1 MSGPAKRRQQEAP
14 EEHDNE
20 ERWLLTYADMVTLL
34 MVLFIVM
41 FAISQVDKEK
51 YMALKTGLSGG
62 FGAPVSMIS
71 GADKMLERGGH
82 IAPDSMSVIG
92 QASEAGEKGTEAPQV
107 EIDPEA
113 VSRLVKS
120 TTNAEV
126 DKEYRKLDKIRKEL
140 VAALRKAGMPK
151 AATFRY
157 DERGLV
163 VSVATDDVLFENGRA
178 DLRAQGRRIL
188 DTVAPTLRNIPNKI
202 SVDGHTNSIP
212 ISSERY
218 PSNWELSADRSTG
231 VLRYLVQRH
240 DIDPG
245 QISASAFA
253 DTKPLRPDSDPR
265 AVVANRR
272 VEIVVIASFDN
283 AAGRSLTELGEEV
296 TAAAENQVPATPP
309 TPSETSDSP
318 GDDTAGETTGPESH
332 GPDGDTTANSDPG
345 EMPGAH

>member
-1 MSGPAKRRQQEAP
+1 MSGPAKRRQQETP
-14 EEHDNE
+14 EEHENE

-82 IAPDSMSVIG
+82 VAPDSMSVVG
-92 QASEAGEKGTEAPQV
+92 QASESGEKGTEAPQV
-107 EIDPEA
+107 EIDPDA

-120 TTNAEV
+120 TTDAEV
-126 DKEYRKLDKIRKEL
+126 SKEYRKLDKVRKDL
-140 VAALRKAGMPK
+140 VAALRKAGIPR

-163 VSVATDDVLFENGRA
+163 VSVATDDVLFQNGSA
-178 DLRAQGRRIL
+178 DLRVQGRRIL
-188 DTVAPTLRNIPNKI
+188 DTVAPTLRNVPNKI
-202 SVDGHTNSIP
+202 SIDGHTNSIP
-212 ISSERY
+212 ISTERY

-231 VLRYLVQRH
+231 VLRYLLQH
-240 DIDPG
+240 HHLAPE
-245 QISASAFA
+245 QLSASAFA
-253 DTKPLRPDSDPR
+253 DTKPLRPDTDPR

-296 TAAAENQVPATPP
+296 TEATENKVPATPP
-309 TPSETSDSP
+309 TSPTAPDNP
-318 GDDTAGETTGPESH
+318 GDGSGATAGPGDH
-332 GPDGDTTANSDPG
+332 RPDGDTTSGHGTG
-345 EMPGAH
+345 ETPAAH